1 MEIAGLALSGVSLS
15 FQVFGGC
22 VKGFVLLSGAHN
34 LGKDAS
40 LLRTM
45 LNLEEY
51 RFVQWASAVGLLA
64 GPPPEINERL
74 NQALA
79 ADLMGQLEQLLSI
92 NKLRDRYKLELVTDK
107 PATAVAS
114 LPKEDS
120 SDAGGILRRAV
131 SDDMRG
137 EILARAKLIQSKSHL
152 PKRLWWAAIDKKRF
166 EALVEDVRQLVNGLW
181 TLLDPVQQTDLMSLM
196 RKVLTTVIQ
205 VSEDVGELRALQGG
219 LESSNVSSRKDVGEM
234 AIAAGLKAL
243 RVEINDP
250 DPTSIK
256 HPQMAQAG
264 PDASTGHSRSS
275 ETPNLESLKPNLLK
289 DFIASSSNPA
299 VGSGLYEG
307 VPVYVEHKSVPQ
319 KLKSKM
325 SSRVRNL
332 ALLLSK
338 PQDPSFFTLQCLGFF
353 EDGERF
359 VFLYKYPDEALMG
372 TDPCCPGAPK
382 SLLDLLRDST
392 IRSPSATTRL
402 AIALNLCRTILTL
415 HTAGW
420 LHKDLRSE
428 NILFFSQ
435 AYPNESAAFWS
446 RPYLTGFAFSRYDTP
461 DAISEHPSAD
471 PQRDIYRHP
480 NALGEPSTSF
490 QKHMD
495 LYSLGTILVEIA
507 EWKALKRLVV
517 KCVDVSKP
525 EKEVPLSAIAAI
537 PRWLLEK
544 EVENG
549 EAKFRMGDVYGEAIA
564 RCLKYGT
571 EMEAEDSLSDL
582 LVMVKSLQQ
591 CHI

>member
-1 MEIAGLALSGVSLS
+1 MEMAGLALAGVSLS
-15 FQVFGGC
+15 FQVLGGC
-22 VKGFVLLSGAHN
+22 VKGFMLLSDAHN
-34 LGKDAS
+34 LGKDAL

-51 RFVQWASAVGLLA
+51 RFVQWASTIGLLA
-64 GPPPEINERL
+64 EPLPKINERL

-79 ADLMGQLEQLLSI
+79 ADLMGQLEQLLST
-92 NKLRDRYKLELVTDK
+92 NKLRDRYKLELVVDK
-107 PATAVAS
+107 PATAAAS
-114 LPKEDS
+114 PPNEDL

-131 SDDMRG
+131 SDETRG
-137 EILARAKLIQSKSHL
+137 AILARAKLIQSKSHL
-152 PKRLWWAAIDKKRF
+152 PKRLWWAAVDRKQF
-166 EALVEDVRQLVNGLW
+166 ATLVEDVRQLVNGLW
-181 TLLDPVQQTDLMSLM
+181 KLLDPIQQTDLMSMM
-196 RKVLTTVIQ
+196 RSVLTTVIQ
-205 VSEDVGELRALQGG
+205 VSEDVGELRALQDG
-219 LESSNVSSRKDVGEM
+219 LRSSNVSSREDVGEM
-234 AIAAGLKAL
+234 AVAAGLKAF

-250 DPTSIK
+250 DPIPMKQLQKAHAGLDTS
-256 HPQMAQAG
+256 
-264 PDASTGHSRSS
+264 TRHSGSC
-275 ETPNLESLKPNLLK
+275 ETPDLQSLKPNLLK
-289 DFIASSSNPA
+289 DFVASPSNPA

-319 KLKSKM
+319 KLKGKLI
-325 SSRVRNL
+325 SRVRNL

-338 PQDPSFFTLQCLGFF
+338 PQDASSFTLKCLGFF

-359 VFLYKYPDEALMG
+359 VFLYKYPDEVLTG
-372 TDPCCPGAPK
+372 TDPCPLSRPK

-402 AIALNLCRTILTL
+402 AITLNLCRTILTL

-435 AYPNESAAFWS
+435 ARPDESTAFWS
-446 RPYLTGFAFSRYDTP
+446 QLYLTGFAFSRSDTP
-461 DAISEHPSAD
+461 DAISEYPSAD

-495 LYSLGTILVEIA
+495 LYSLGTIMVEIA

-525 EKEVPLSAIAAI
+525 EKDVPLSAIAAI

-544 EVENG
+544 KVESG
-549 EAKFRMGDVYGEAIA
+549 DAKFRMGDVYGEAIA

-571 EMEAEDSLSDL
+571 ETEAQDPLSDV
-582 LVMVKSLQQ
+582 LVMVKSLEQ